1 MCEEQSSP
9 TSSDLYVRE
18 GAVFVPVSSLSLL
31 WFCGAWEKET
41 MEECVCGQKT
51 KTKITVII
59 NLLIKSN
66 YYVTN

>member
-41 MEECVCGQKT
+41 MEELCLGPENKN
-51 KTKITVII
+51 KITVIF

-66 YYVTN
+66 YCVTN